1 MQVQTINSVC
11 MISAINVNIVDI
23 MNNVS
28 IYSDNVVMN
37 SVFN

>member
-1 MQVQTINSVC
+1 